1 MMKKMLFVLP
11 MIACM
16 FSGIA
21 RANWEYD
28 GTYVRDGYYQDDGRR
43 FIIIMRGGI
52 SYARAQMKNDIG
64 SLTTDYYYDGTSIIP
79 GTICGANCDVYQ
91 FVGYGN
97 IGELKPQK
105 SYESVSF
112 TGGAAIGW
120 VLPWTPQWRFQ
131 VDWDYI
137 SESEYNASPLFDG
150 TMFLVGGEVPGI
162 TKTPWKTGS
171 VQSSVTTNVLS
182 TMAIRDFYTGWEKP
196 LRKVIPYAGFGLGYA
211 DSETILNFSDAYG
224 DLSLL
229 AELQNFGEL
238 DSNDILQFY
247 SAKRHSSNLAGVL
260 TFGASYGIS
269 ESFFLDFGFRFIYV
283 PQIKWA
289 LSNQDGSRTRDW
301 FHAKSTLYSNFIFG
315 FRWEF

>member
-120 VLPWTPQWRFQ
+120 V
-131 VDWDYI
+131 
-137 SESEYNASPLFDG
+137 
-150 TMFLVGGEVPGI
+150 VP
-162 TKTPWKTGS
+162 
-171 VQSSVTTNVLS
+171 
-182 TMAIRDFYTGWEKP
+182 
-196 LRKVIPYAGFGLGYA
+196 
-211 DSETILNFSDAYG
+211 
-224 DLSLL
+224 
-229 AELQNFGEL
+229 
-238 DSNDILQFY
+238 
-247 SAKRHSSNLAGVL
+247 
-260 TFGASYGIS
+260 
-269 ESFFLDFGFRFIYV
+269 
-283 PQIKWA
+283 
-289 LSNQDGSRTRDW
+289 
-301 FHAKSTLYSNFIFG
+301 
-315 FRWEF
+315 